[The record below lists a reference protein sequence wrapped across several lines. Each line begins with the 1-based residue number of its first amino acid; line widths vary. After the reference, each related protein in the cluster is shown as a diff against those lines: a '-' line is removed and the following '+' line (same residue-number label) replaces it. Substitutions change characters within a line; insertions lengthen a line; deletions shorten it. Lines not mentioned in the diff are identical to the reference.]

1 MNGENQHIKFAKA
14 FKVII
19 LIVLCIPLCFQL
31 LNKSFFTPLN
41 GVQNSKT
48 TQLNDSFQGQ
58 FSFIDRTLQ
67 QYLEAKIEENLI
79 VKSPLVRL
87 RNQYE
92 YSFFQKLNAQQ
103 IYQYG
108 DQLFRFYDPTYNEA
122 SLFLGK
128 EKIEAKIKKLT
139 EIQAYLG
146 KEHPIITLIA
156 PSKTYFY
163 SEYLPEIH
171 KFQTESS
178 NYKAIKKELIKK
190 HLSVI
195 DFNQLFLQL
204 KDKTQAPLFGKS
216 GIHWTSYGAT
226 LAMDSLVTY
235 LENRKQDQFQHSNW
249 KLNSTYEF
257 LYNDQDLGQLLN
269 VLYPP
274 NDLMLRNPIFIQP
287 KQHKRKIKAL
297 IISDSYFDVISITKL
312 RSQIF
317 TSDSDYLYY
326 FNTRKD
332 PTNNNQSIDKNEL
345 LSKMKECDCIL
356 LMNDIVNM
364 EDFGW
369 GFIETA
375 FDQIK
380 SETKKDIR
388 GHKRK

>member
-1 MNGENQHIKFAKA
+1 MNGEDQHIKFAKA

-19 LIVLCIPLCFQL
+19 LIVLSIPLCFQL

-41 GVQNSKT
+41 GVQTSKAVH
-48 TQLNDSFQGQ
+48 LKDSFKGN
-58 FSFIDRTLQ
+58 FSFLNRTLQ
-67 QYLEAKIEENLI
+67 QYLEAEIEENLI

-128 EKIEAKIKKLT
+128 NKIEAKIKKLT

-171 KFQTESS
+171 RYQTESS
-178 NYKAIKKELIKK
+178 NYKAIKKELKK
-190 HLSVI
+190 KQLTVI
-195 DFNQLFLQL
+195 DFNQWFLKL
-204 KDKTQAPLFGKS
+204 KGKTTAPLFGKS
-216 GIHWTSYGAT
+216 GIHWSSYGAT
-226 LAMDSLVTY
+226 LAMDSLVSY
-235 LENRKQDQFQHSNW
+235 LENKKQSQFQHANW
-249 KLNSTYEF
+249 KLNSAYEF
-257 LYNDQDLGQLLN
+257 LYNDHDLGQLLN
-269 VLYPP
+269 VFFPP
-274 NDLMLRNPIFIQP
+274 NDLSLRNPIFIQP
-287 KQHKRKIKAL
+287 KHPKKKIKAL
-297 IISDSYFDVISITKL
+297 IISDSFFDVISITKL

-332 PTNNNQSIDKNEL
+332 QTNNNQSIDKNEL
-345 LSKMKECDCIL
+345 LSKMKECDCIIL
-356 LMNDIVNM
+356 LNDIVNM

-375 FDQIK
+375 YEQVRQP
-380 SETKKDIR
+380 SIR
-388 GHKRK
+388 H